1 MGQRQMT
8 APSNRHTF
16 SLNLENVSMPDAIAA
31 LVEAWYDSQ
40 IIEVD
45 SSVEPLQKNLR
56 EIQSSEGVSKR
67 AKWKQCAWYVRPAT
81 YSKLKRYVNRLQEMG
96 RSSDASDVV
105 DCALQMW
112 MDDSA

>member
-1 MGQRQMT
+1 
-8 APSNRHTF
+8 
-16 SLNLENVSMPDAIAA
+16 MPDAIAA

-67 AKWKQCAWYVRPAT
+67 AKWKQCVWYVRPAT

>member
-1 MGQRQMT
+1 MLKKFT
-8 APSNRHTF
+8 NVNTVVE
-16 SLNLENVSMPDAIAA
+16 ENIATKKNT
-31 LVEAWYDSQ
+31 
-40 IIEVD
+40 
-45 SSVEPLQKNLR
+45 SSVEPLQKDLR

-67 AKWKQCAWYVRPAT
+67 AEWKQCAWYVRPAT

-112 MDDSA
+112 MDDVK

>member
-1 MGQRQMT
+1 MEQSQMT
-8 APSNRHTF
+8 APSNRYTF

-40 IIEVD
+40 IIFND
-45 SSVEPLQKNLR
+45 SVAKLPEKNLK
-56 EIQSSEGVSKR
+56 ELQSSEGESKR

-81 YSKLKRYVNRLQEMG
+81 YSKLKRYVNTLQEMG
-96 RSSDASDVV
+96 RRGDASDVV

-112 MDDSA
+112 MDSQV